1 MSNQVET
8 AGQAFARQVRESRE
22 RKPWSQEQLVDR
34 LREMGVEWDRATLA
48 RLEAGKRKAS
58 LDEAMLL
65 AAALGVSPQYLFL
78 PRSNEP
84 VQLAPN
90 LTVEVRLARD
100 WVRGY
105 TPLNEADERSFF
117 TEVPD
122 DQLAAAAAMGGF
134 SLETLLKLR
143 GGAQELVPDTQ
154 AEYALKQI
162 ERLRDDS

>member
-8 AGQAFARQVRESRE
+8 PGQAFARQVRESRE

-48 RLEAGKRKAS
+48 RLEAGRRKVS
-58 LDEAMLL
+58 LDEALLL
-65 AAALGVSPQYLFL
+65 AAALGVSPQYLVL

-100 WVRGY
+100 WMRGF
-105 TPLNEADERSFF
+105 TPLSDDDERSFF

-122 DQLAAAAAMGGF
+122 DQLAAVGG
-134 SLETLLKLR
+134 SWETLLKLG

-154 AEYALKQI
+154 AEYARGMVK
-162 ERLRDDS
+162 RLRDDS